1 MAIWETNSKF
11 IWYYAIAYGLKE
23 GIIKFEEDLRPFRRQ
38 MGKNK
43 VDKRR
48 DGVGAPSL
56 LSIRSGIEEKVG
68 R

>member
-11 IWYYAIAYGLKE
+11 IWYYSIAYGLKE

-56 LSIRSGIEEKVG
+56 
-68 R
+68 

>member
-38 MGKNK
+38 AGKNK
-43 VDKRR
+43 LDKRR

-56 LSIRSGIEEKVG
+56 
-68 R
+68 